1 LSSSLLSSPNAL
13 CGCELQ
19 KIGIDTIDIR
29 LPDLSQVDEWS
40 TFVASYKKLVFPNE
54 EFKFLLGYINYDINN
69 ERNGQFLTF
78 ITTNDEDRY

>member
-1 LSSSLLSSPNAL
+1 LSSSLLSSPNSL